1 MTNERKYLYEG
12 EEILVSSEYTPVQVR
27 EIWSEV
33 YAGIAN
39 AEIRENDDGSV
50 TFVKTGGTKGN

>member
-1 MTNERKYLYEG
+1 MSNEKKYIFEG
-12 EEILVSSEYTPVQVR
+12 EEIFVDGNFTAQQVR

-39 AEIRENDDGSV
+39 AEIRENEDGSV
-50 TFVKTGGTKGN
+50 TFFRSGGTKGN